1 MSPAAVEILLA
12 GLLVLVA
19 GSGIAVCVMRA
30 SVAQVLVL
38 GVHGLCLALL
48 FLALRAPDVALAQI
62 AVGSVI
68 VPLMF
73 LAAIANLRRRGV
85 RQEAEEGAQEELRR
99 GARDG

>member
-1 MSPAAVEILLA
+1 MSPAAIEILVA

-48 FLALRAPDVALAQI
+48 FLVLRAPDVALAQI

-73 LAAIANLRRRGV
+73 LAAIANLRKRGV
-85 RQEAEEGAQEELRR
+85 RQEAQEEGV
-99 GARDG
+99 GDG